1 MLQQLV
7 ELLNGFGQ
15 ETELNSDGGEFRDVL
30 VMTKSQQE
38 AQRIQKVKE

>member
-30 VMTKSQQE
+30 VMTKPLQE
-38 AQRIQKVKE
+38 AQRIQKVEE